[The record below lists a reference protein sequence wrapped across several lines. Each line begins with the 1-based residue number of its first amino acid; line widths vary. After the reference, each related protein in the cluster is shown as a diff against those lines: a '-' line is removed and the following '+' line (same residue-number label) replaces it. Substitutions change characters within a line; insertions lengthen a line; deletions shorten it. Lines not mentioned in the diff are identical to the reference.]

1 MTRRQE
7 ISRLIARAVG
17 RPERLKAEKKEK
29 KKKEKRK
36 EGRVENPG
44 GLSSVSVL
52 ATGDLAA
59 KRSAF

>member
-17 RPERLKAEKKEK
+17 RRERLKAEKEKE
-29 KKKEKRK
+29 KKEKR
-36 EGRVENPG
+36 EERRVENPG